1 MFRFWGMFAG
11 ARNTPGGR
19 LSRKRHASFDD
30 NNARVSSL
38 FSKGAPIKVR
48 AKIDEEDGRREKKK
62 KKKKGISSRRGSLS
76 PSTSERK
83 EEQVLFL
90 NRDPA
95 DQLGN
100 LSRELLQIRRA
111 LYRLA
116 GGKKRARESRLS
128 IGNVSCP
135 FSAEQETT

>member
-48 AKIDEEDGRREKKK
+48 AKIEEEDGKEE

-90 NRDPA
+90 YRDPA